1 MKRVFT
7 FWLALLLLAA
17 PAVSSRAESG
27 EAASGQPETAAEKE
41 TVPEDLVRD
50 QSFSLAMAAWLGG
63 YPEYVDDDLLRLD
76 AAGWYAALQA
86 RYGYDLISEEELR
99 DYLRSVGYSG
109 DLRFPESWEEYGIV
123 NVLTSRDGRRY
134 YDFANHKNQLA
145 ELLGVTMEYRL
156 KTAGCSVLVTIVH
169 HYEDGSTA
177 EWSYE
182 LRYVHNEDASA
193 TFPYRLAELKVCPFV
208 PKIEGNAD
216 FDWEDLQYANRL
228 DTVLKFCPAVHIESD
243 VGGYTERWLFRTE
256 EKTVDI
262 SQNGSLSYG
271 QVNGIDFRKEDAGSR
286 VQVWGRSTRPMLPRR
301 TLTARCR
308 RFSQTWSEWSLS
320 ARRERT
326 VF

>member
-182 LRYVHNEDASA
+182 LRYVHNEDASG

-216 FDWEDLQYANRL
+216 FDWEREDGRYLPERQSVLRSGERYRL
-228 DTVLKFCPAVHIESD
+228 PE
-243 VGGYTERWLFRTE
+243 GGCGEPCA
-256 EKTVDI
+256 
-262 SQNGSLSYG
+262 GG
-271 QVNGIDFRKEDAGSR
+271 ED
-286 VQVWGRSTRPMLPRR
+286 RP
-301 TLTARCR
+301 ARCCR
-308 RFSQTWSEWSLS
+308 GEL
-320 ARRERT
+320 
-326 VF
+326 